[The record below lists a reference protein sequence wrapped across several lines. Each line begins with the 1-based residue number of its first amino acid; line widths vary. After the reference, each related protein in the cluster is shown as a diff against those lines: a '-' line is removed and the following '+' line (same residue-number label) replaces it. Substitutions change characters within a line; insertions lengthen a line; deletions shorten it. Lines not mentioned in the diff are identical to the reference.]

1 MAQKSVHR
9 EARRRTSGKAPV
21 RARNE
26 VRIIGGRWRGR
37 RVAFAPVEGLRPSP
51 DRVRETLFNWL
62 RNDVAGSRCLDLFA
76 GSGVLG
82 IEALSRGAARATFVE
97 RDARAAEALRSSL
110 DRLEAAG
117 ADVRGEDALHYLLGV
132 PSVYDIVFLDPPFA
146 AGLLPEVCRLLAER
160 GWLAP
165 AALVYLE
172 QPARLALGDLPA
184 GWEVLK
190 SKRAGEVGYHLAR
203 SSPCS

>member
-1 MAQKSVHR
+1 MAEKSAHR
-9 EARRRTSGKAPV
+9 EPRRRTSGKAP
-21 RARNE
+21 AAERNE

-37 RVAFAPVEGLRPSP
+37 RVAFAPVDDLRPSP

-62 RNDVAGSRCLDLFA
+62 RNDVADSRCLDLFA
-76 GSGVLG
+76 GSGALG
-82 IEALSRGAARATFVE
+82 IEALSRGAAQATFVE
-97 RDARAAEALRSSL
+97 RDARAAGALRSNL
-110 DRLEAAG
+110 ARLEAAG
-117 ADVRGEDALHYLLGV
+117 ADVHTGDALHYLRGR
-132 PSVYDIVFLDPPFA
+132 PSAYDIVFLDPPFA
-146 AGLLPEVCRLLAER
+146 AGLLPEVCGLLAER

-172 QPARLALGDLPA
+172 QPARQALTDLPA

-203 SSPCS
+203 SSP